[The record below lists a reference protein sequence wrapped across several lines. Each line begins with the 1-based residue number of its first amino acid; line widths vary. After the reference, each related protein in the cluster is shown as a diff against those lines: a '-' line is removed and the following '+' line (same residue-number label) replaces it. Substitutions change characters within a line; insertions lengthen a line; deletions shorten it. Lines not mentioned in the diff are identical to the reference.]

1 MPLHHGHTLEKIIRR
16 DGHSIS
22 EVAKK
27 LNVNRRSIYNWFN
40 HPVLRQE
47 IIFKIGHALLHDFSI
62 EVPELFKPS
71 DFNFEVQPA
80 FSAEAYESQNQVK
93 TDEMESLMWRE
104 KYLKLLK
111 KYNDLKHD
119 WNPGQK
125 FG

>member
-1 MPLHHGHTLEKIIRR
+1 MPLHHGQTLEKIIRR

-62 EVPELFKPS
+62 EFPELFKPS
-71 DFNFEVQPA
+71 DFAFDVQPA
-80 FSAEAYESQNQVK
+80 FLAEEFDKQTQVN
-93 TDEMESLMWRE
+93 TEELESLTYRD

-119 WNPGQK
+119 RHPGQK

>member
-1 MPLHHGHTLEKIIRR
+1 MPLHHGQTLEKIIRR

-22 EVAKK
+22 DVAKK

-40 HPVLRQE
+40 HPILRQE

-62 EVPELFKPS
+62 EFPELFKPTYF
-71 DFNFEVQPA
+71 DFETKPA
-80 FSAEAYESQNQVK
+80 FSAQEYEKKNDST
-93 TDEMESLMWRE
+93 TDEQQGLIWRE

-111 KYNDLKHD
+111 KYNDLRED
-119 WNPGQK
+119 RNLGRK

>member
-1 MPLHHGHTLEKIIRR
+1 MPIHHGQTLEKIIRR

-47 IIFKIGHALLHDFSI
+47 IIFKIGHALLHDFSV
-62 EVPELFKPS
+62 EFPELFKPS
-71 DFNFEVQPA
+71 DFAFDAQTPFSANSFDRLDEVQ
-80 FSAEAYESQNQVK
+80 N
-93 TDEMESLMWRE
+93 DEQESLIWRD
-104 KYLKLLK
+104 KYMKLLK
-111 KYNDLKHD
+111 KYNDLREDRNLGKR
-119 WNPGQK
+119 